1 MDALLFR
8 VEFRVIELVFVHD
21 SMKDMVNESWLSVS
35 HDDLANP
42 PAQLSSFCC
51 LLQYTSDVVN
61 ALKILVDSSAD
72 RVEATS
78 DPDPVAD
85 NEVDDWVDDLAL
97 EDVESDGD
105 ESDEDLLC
113 NKLCTYMITQKEFMN
128 QHWYHCH
135 TCRMVD
141 GVGVCTVC
149 AKVSSLELIGIFLS
163 LSSSRLRH
171 VIQLLSVSVAKLKSA
186 GFIYSNSHSSN
197 VPRSL

>member
-1 MDALLFR
+1 
-8 VEFRVIELVFVHD
+8 
-21 SMKDMVNESWLSVS
+21 MVNETWLSVS
-35 HDDLANP
+35 RDDLTNP
-42 PAQLSSFCC
+42 SAQLSSFCC
-51 LLQYTSDVVN
+51 LLQYTSDVIN
-61 ALKILVDSSAD
+61 ALKIFVDSSAD
-72 RVEATS
+72 RVEAAS
-78 DPDPVAD
+78 DADPAAD

-149 AKVSSLELIGIFLS
+149 AKV
-163 LSSSRLRH
+163 
-171 VIQLLSVSVAKLKSA
+171 
-186 GFIYSNSHSSN
+186 N
-197 VPRSL
+197 